1 MSQQSKG
8 QFNYRNITISGG
20 VGSGTTTLSKLL
32 KAKLEPLG
40 WKFFNGGEF
49 MRDYAIKNNLF
60 DAKNQLH
67 HEATVYS
74 DDFDKQVDY
83 GMKDRLTKENNLVL
97 EAWLSGFMAQ
107 GVEGVLK
114 VLLVCSDD
122 AIRVDRVTNRDNS
135 TVEEAKKHIFEREEK
150 NFVKWKRLYGDHNF
164 WDPKL
169 YDLVIDTYKFSREET
184 LGIVLYKL
192 GYK

>member
-1 MSQQSKG
+1 MDK
-8 QFNYRNITISGG
+8 FNYRNITISGG

-32 KAKLEPLG
+32 KEKLEKSG

-49 MRDYAIKNNLF
+49 MRDYAIKNKLF
-60 DAKNQLH
+60 DPKNQLH

-74 DDFDKQVDY
+74 DDFDKKIDF
-83 GMKDRLTKENNLVL
+83 GMKDRLQKENNLVL
-97 EAWLSGFMAQ
+97 ESWLSGFMAQ

-114 VLLVCSDD
+114 ILLVCSDD
-122 AIRVDRVTNRDNS
+122 AIRVDRVVNRDNS
-135 TVEEAKKHIFEREEK
+135 SVDAAKTHIFEREEK
-150 NFVKWKRLYGDHNF
+150 NFAKWKRLYGDHNF

>member
-1 MSQQSKG
+1 MSKPTNIT
-8 QFNYRNITISGG
+8 FNYRNITISGG
-20 VGSGTTTLSKLL
+20 VGSGTTTLSTLL
-32 KAKLEPLG
+32 KEKLEPLG

-49 MRDYAIKNNLF
+49 MRQYAIDKGLF
-60 DAKNQLH
+60 DPKNSLH
-67 HEATVYS
+67 HLATVYS

-83 GMKDRLTKENNLVL
+83 GMKDRLTKESNLVL
-97 EAWLSGFMAQ
+97 ESWLSGYMAQ
-107 GVEGVLK
+107 GVKGVLK
-114 VLLVCSDD
+114 VLLLCSDD

-150 NFVKWKRLYGDHNF
+150 NFAKWKKIYGDHNF

-169 YDLVIDTYKFSREET
+169 YDLVIDTYKYSREET